1 MKTRLSKQAAVRPFA
16 NGRVDA
22 RAQGKASAERRLRRK
37 SWPLRHAA
45 LLSVMA
51 VVVLLA
57 VIRLRVADVPLERD
71 EGEYAYS
78 GQLILQGIPPYQ
90 LAYNMKFPGTYYAY
104 SVILAVF
111 GETPYGI
118 HAGLLLV
125 NAATVVMLFFLAR
138 RLLADSMGA
147 AVSAVAFG
155 VLSVD
160 RWIMGTF
167 AHATHFVVLAAIAG
181 FLVLFCAQD
190 SKKPVVFAA
199 AGALLGLS
207 VLMKQN
213 GIFFLGIGIVAAAW
227 TEVWS
232 APRNFRAASLRA
244 GLVAGGAAVPFTI
257 LCGVFFVR
265 GVFGKFWFWTFQYAK
280 EYVSRISLSQA
291 WNLFALG
298 ITTVTRANKLLW
310 LVAAAGVVMLW
321 IVRWSRRT
329 RILLTVFLITS
340 IVSVCPG
347 FYFREHYFILLV
359 PAAGLFCGVAVVSI
373 HRLLKQIIPGTAARA
388 VAAGVFA
395 VAVGVYVANEWE
407 YLFSM
412 PPNELSRARYGSNP
426 FVEAPEIARYIQAHT
441 DREER
446 IAVLGSEPEIYFYAN
461 RKSATGYIYTYAL
474 MEQQKYSPR
483 MQDEM
488 IDQVTAAHPKY
499 VIFVT
504 VPTSWLPQNPKEKI
518 LTWSEAYIN
527 QCYSMVGAAE
537 ILSEN
542 QVRWLWD
549 AEIAGYKPQSPY
561 AVYTFKRKSDAPCA
575 VTG

>member
-1 MKTRLSKQAAVRPFA
+1 MRPFA

-22 RAQGKASAERRLRRK
+22 RAQGKASAARRLRRK

-111 GETPYGI
+111 GQTPYGI

-213 GIFFLGIGIVAAAW
+213 GIFFLGIGIVA
-227 TEVWS
+227 ERSRRGHIQRS
-232 APRNFRAASLRA
+232 AFHDRVRIVRSVRRHVLMKMDRHRR
-244 GLVAGGAAVPFTI
+244 
-257 LCGVFFVR
+257 FVR
-265 GVFGKFWFWTFQYAK
+265 V
-280 EYVSRISLSQA
+280 
-291 WNLFALG
+291 
-298 ITTVTRANKLLW
+298 
-310 LVAAAGVVMLW
+310 
-321 IVRWSRRT
+321 
-329 RILLTVFLITS
+329 
-340 IVSVCPG
+340 
-347 FYFREHYFILLV
+347 V
-359 PAAGLFCGVAVVSI
+359 PA
-373 HRLLKQIIPGTAARA
+373 
-388 VAAGVFA
+388 
-395 VAVGVYVANEWE
+395 VGGDIGE
-407 YLFSM
+407 
-412 PPNELSRARYGSNP
+412 
-426 FVEAPEIARYIQAHT
+426 
-441 DREER
+441 
-446 IAVLGSEPEIYFYAN
+446 
-461 RKSATGYIYTYAL
+461 
-474 MEQQKYSPR
+474 
-483 MQDEM
+483 
-488 IDQVTAAHPKY
+488 
-499 VIFVT
+499 
-504 VPTSWLPQNPKEKI
+504 
-518 LTWSEAYIN
+518 
-527 QCYSMVGAAE
+527 
-537 ILSEN
+537 
-542 QVRWLWD
+542 
-549 AEIAGYKPQSPY
+549 
-561 AVYTFKRKSDAPCA
+561 
-575 VTG
+575 